1 MKKRIFTLLTLVI
14 IASLGM
20 VLLTACSRDEEPEPA
35 VQEQATPEPSPAVV
49 PDDDDDEPD
58 YGDAVR
64 ELVTIRSIFP
74 GEAPTRIDDV
84 LAEMNNRLE
93 EDLQINLELTWSPWS
108 DYRTRIELGI
118 AAGEQIDWIW
128 SGSSDMPIFY
138 ASRIIVPIDYYVE
151 AYGQPLRDNIA
162 PFFFD
167 AMRIDGQ
174 LLGIP
179 STANTPTVNVHNA
192 AVYREDLRL
201 AWGLPPINT
210 IENLELFF
218 EAVQE
223 NEPGMYPLLSN
234 NFQFSMMFAFGT
246 ERFLGGT
253 GGSTAFRINDD
264 FSVDVMPIQEATS
277 WIESVRKMWEWNE
290 RGFIPT
296 DILNM
301 EAGGMFMQGMGA
313 VSNGSAMF
321 ASERQGEISAN
332 VPNAVLADQP
342 FHGDGPKWLGG
353 VGGNAV
359 YLTPLSEHGDRVIQ
373 FWGWILTNQQNFD
386 IFTYGIEGVD
396 FELVGDRVSFLTD
409 YAARFPG
416 WMFRNNNFLRFNEA
430 VSDEYI
436 QAVRTWDDGAIESP
450 LAGFTFDASEVST
463 ELAAF
468 GGVWGGFS
476 PAFNAGAVDT
486 DVLLPTFIA
495 EATAAGQ
502 ERIVEEARRQIE
514 EFLAARN

>member
-1 MKKRIFTLLTLVI
+1 MKSQILKALMLLIV
-14 IASLGM
+14 ASLAL
-20 VLLTACSRDEEPEPA
+20 VLFTACGS
-35 VQEQATPEPSPAVV
+35 
-49 PDDDDDEPD
+49 DDEPAATPTPAPVQEEPPPAVEDPPAEDD
-58 YGDAVR
+58 YVPEEIR

-74 GEAPTRIDDV
+74 GEAPTRIDEV
-84 LAEMNNRLE
+84 LAEMNNMLE
-93 EDLQINLELTWSPWS
+93 ADIQTNLELTWSPWS

-138 ASRIIVPIDYYVE
+138 AARLIVPLDHYVE
-151 AYGQPLRDNIA
+151 QYGQALRDNIA

-201 AWGLPPINT
+201 AWGLPPINN
-210 IENLELFF
+210 IANLELFF
-218 EAVQE
+218 EAVLD

-234 NFQFSMMFAFGT
+234 NFQFSMMFEFGT

-264 FSVDVMPIQEATS
+264 FSVDVMAIQDAAS
-277 WIESVRKMWEWNE
+277 WYYSVRQMWEWNE

-301 EAGGMFMQGMGA
+301 DAGSMFMQGLGA

-332 VPNAVLADQP
+332 VPGAVLADQP

-359 YLTPLSEHGDRVIQ
+359 YLTPLSEHGDRVVQ
-373 FWGWILTNQQNFD
+373 FWSWILTSQQNFD
-386 IFTYGIEGVD
+386 VFTYGVESVD
-396 FELVGDRVSFLTD
+396 FELAGDRVSFLTD

-416 WMFRNNNFLRFNEA
+416 WMFRNMNFLRFNEE
-430 VSDEYI
+430 VSNAYI
-436 QAVRTWDDGAIESP
+436 EAVRNWDAGAIESP
-450 LAGFTFDASEVST
+450 LAGFTFDPSNVST

-476 PAFNAGAVDT
+476 PAFNAGAVDV

-495 EATAAGQ
+495 EAAAAGQ
-502 ERIVEEARRQIE
+502 ERIVEEARRQVE
-514 EFLAARN
+514 EFLAAR

>member
-1 MKKRIFTLLTLVI
+1 MFKALMFLVVALLAMALF
-14 IASLGM
+14 
-20 VLLTACSRDEEPEPA
+20 TACRSEEDEPA
-35 VQEQATPEPSPAVV
+35 IDPDPPATETPPPQQETPDPQDEVEEV
-49 PDDDDDEPD
+49 PEQRD
-58 YGDAVR
+58 
-64 ELVTIRSIFP
+64 LVTIRSIFP
-74 GEAPTRIDDV
+74 GEAPARIDDV
-84 LAEMNNRLE
+84 LAEMNIRLE
-93 EDLQINLELTWSPWS
+93 ADLQTNLELTWSPWS

-138 ASRIIVPIDYYVE
+138 ASRIIVPIDEYVE
-151 AYGQPLRDNIA
+151 RYGQPLRDNIA

-192 AVYREDLRL
+192 AVYREDLRV

-210 IENLELFF
+210 IENLEMFF
-218 EAVQE
+218 EAVLE

-253 GGSTAFRINDD
+253 GGAVAFRINDD
-264 FSVDVMPIQEATS
+264 LSVDVMPIQEATS
-277 WIESVRKMWEWNE
+277 WYESVRKMWEWNE

-301 EAGGMFMQGMGA
+301 EAGSMFMQGMGA

-359 YLTPLSEHGDRVIQ
+359 YLTPLSDHGDRVIQ

-416 WMFRNNNFLRFNEA
+416 WMFRNMNFLRFNEA
-430 VSDEYI
+430 VSDAYI
-436 QAVRTWDDGAIESP
+436 EAVRTWDAGAIESP
-450 LAGFTFDASEVST
+450 LAGFTFDPSNVST
-463 ELAAF
+463 EMAAF

-495 EATAAGQ
+495 EAQAAGQ
-502 ERIVEEARRQIE
+502 DRIVEEARRQVE
-514 EFLAARN
+514 EFLAAR